1 MFKALYNAIEWRLTE
16 LLWFALTFVVVLAML
31 YIGVAEMTQQERKYN
46 TCIAAGNQYI
56 NGNCVK

>member
-1 MFKALYNAIEWRLTE
+1 MFKALSNAIEWNLIE
-16 LLWFALTFVVVLAML
+16 LLFFVLTFVVVLAIL
-31 YIGVAEMTQQERKYN
+31 FIGVAELSKEERAYN

>member
-1 MFKALYNAIEWRLTE
+1 MIKYHLDTILI
-16 LLWFALTFVVVLAML
+16 FAFFTFIVGGMGYLIIQDS
-31 YIGVAEMTQQERKYN
+31 YQNERKYN